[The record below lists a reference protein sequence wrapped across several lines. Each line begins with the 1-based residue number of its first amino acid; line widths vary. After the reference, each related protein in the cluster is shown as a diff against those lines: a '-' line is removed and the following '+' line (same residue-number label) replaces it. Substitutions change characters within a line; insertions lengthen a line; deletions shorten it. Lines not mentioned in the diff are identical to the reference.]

1 MTKNI
6 LVINPFGIGDV
17 LFSTPLVCAIKR
29 SFPKGNIAYI
39 CNIRTKEILETNPDI
54 SEVFVFERGEYRAL
68 WKESKSKC
76 IKKIYNF
83 WKEIKER
90 HFGIVFDLSLGKEYA
105 FFSWLIGIKD
115 RRGFNY
121 KGRGR
126 FLTKKIPFDGFND
139 KPIAEY
145 YMDLIETKVKSSMVL
160 VPLSE
165 EIEGIDRFLKQTGVK
180 EQDIL
185 VGIAPGGGASF
196 GREKAYCR
204 RWPWQR
210 FAELIGE
217 IGRLDTKIIL
227 LWGPGEEE
235 LVKNIQ
241 ETSGGNL
248 ICSPGTSVR
257 EMAALMKRCRLVVC
271 NDGGML
277 HIAVSQ
283 YTPTIAIF
291 GPIDEKVYGPYPP
304 SDKHIVVNS
313 TADCRPC
320 YRRFKLPDCDAKKCM
335 EAISVEI
342 VFSKVV
348 NSI

>member
-17 LFSTPLVCAIKR
+17 LFSTPLVCAVKR

-39 CNIRTKEILETNPDI
+39 CNIRTKEILDTNPDI
-54 SEVFVFERGEYRAL
+54 SEVFVFERDEYRAL

-76 IKKIYNF
+76 IKKIYAF

-139 KPIAEY
+139 KPIAGY

-165 EIEGIDRFLKQTGVK
+165 EIEDMDRFLKQAGVK

-185 VGIAPGGGASF
+185 VGIAPGGGVSF

-204 RWPWQR
+204 RWPWQK
-210 FAELIGE
+210 FAELVNQIC
-217 IGRLDTKIIL
+217 RLDAKVIL

-248 ICSPGTSVR
+248 ICSPMTSVR

-283 YTPTIAIF
+283 DTPTISIF
-291 GPIDEKVYGPYPP
+291 GPTDEKVYGPYPS
-304 SDKHIVVNS
+304 SDKHIIINS
-313 TADCRPC
+313 NADCRPC

-335 EAISVEI
+335 DGISVEI